1 MRQIKSTY
9 RVIISH
15 SLLRNYKKN
24 KGIIY
29 FTEWGA
35 ENYRIPFS
43 VIPLNWLAKLL
54 SPYVYGCVVFISCE
68 KLEHMLGGKRL
79 CH

>member
-1 MRQIKSTY
+1 M
-9 RVIISH
+9 
-15 SLLRNYKKN
+15 
-24 KGIIY
+24 
-29 FTEWGA
+29 GA

-68 KLEHMLGGKRL
+68 KLEHMLSGKRL
-79 CH
+79 CHYVLLAWSLAHNGYSNDCWMKEVHKVLENVK